1 MVSNRL
7 TDVQIDML
15 AGEAIVEVAE
25 LYHDNAITVR
35 LGATRFE
42 LSKGGIYRFDAKP
55 ARLRVYSGE
64 AVCETGDKTET
75 LRAGHEMAQLGD
87 EWKTARFDV
96 KSDDPLYRWSA
107 QRSESV
113 AVANVSGVSVAHGN
127 YVGMFGNPEISPD
140 PGFLSLD
147 PDRDVTHRGIFYR
160 NSVNGGYLV
169 PFETDTRLVEEIKTG
184 DELVID
190 IKAGTLTNVSKGNSA
205 NGPSGTTISR

>member
-1 MVSNRL
+1 MNKLIRCLAVLVLIALAVPAFAQNAISAKAGLVQVADGEVYVNDQAIQPHAGLFADLKSGDTLRTEEGRVEVLLTPGSFLRAADSSAFRMVSNRL

-87 EWKTARFDV
+87 EWKTRA
-96 KSDDPLYRWSA
+96 S
-107 QRSESV
+107 
-113 AVANVSGVSVAHGN
+113 
-127 YVGMFGNPEISPD
+127 
-140 PGFLSLD
+140 
-147 PDRDVTHRGIFYR
+147 T
-160 NSVNGGYLV
+160 
-169 PFETDTRLVEEIKTG
+169 
-184 DELVID
+184 
-190 IKAGTLTNVSKGNSA
+190 
-205 NGPSGTTISR
+205 